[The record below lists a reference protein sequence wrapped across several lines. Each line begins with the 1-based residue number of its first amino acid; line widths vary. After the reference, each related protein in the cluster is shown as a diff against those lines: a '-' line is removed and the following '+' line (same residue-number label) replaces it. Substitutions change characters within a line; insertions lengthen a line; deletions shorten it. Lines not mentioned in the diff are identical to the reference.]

1 MPAWVG
7 NREAGGMP
15 NERATVL
22 IAYDGSEDAATAI
35 RHAGFV
41 LGTRTAIVATVWES
55 QAGALLHTDVHG
67 LTGTMREA
75 ARELDEEDRRV
86 AEETAGEGAQLARDA
101 GFQARAR
108 ALQGRPRAWPE
119 LLAAA
124 DIVDADVIV
133 IGSRGLGAVKSAL
146 LGSVS
151 SGVLHHAR
159 RPVLVVPP
167 SEDPGGSGPAVV
179 GYDGSEGSRAAV
191 GAAGRLLSL
200 REAAIAT
207 VWTGYGGVAA
217 AGTVAAPMAVT
228 SRAVEELDRGVAT
241 RAQETAEEGARIAT
255 EAGLEARAEAIRA
268 AGPVWAALRDSSEAH
283 ESSAIAVGSRGHGPV
298 ARTVLGSTSAALVHH
313 TAIPILVVPSF
324 TPPQ

>member
-1 MPAWVG
+1 MPVWVG
-7 NREAGGMP
+7 NREAGGMS
-15 NERATVL
+15 NERATAL
-22 IAYDGSEDAATAI
+22 IAYDGSEDAAMAI

-41 LGTRTAIVATVWES
+41 LGTRRAIVVNVWES
-55 QAGALLHTDVHG
+55 LAGALLHTDVQG

-75 ARELDEEDRRV
+75 AQELDEEDRRA
-86 AEETAGEGAQLARDA
+86 AEQIAGEGARLARDA
-101 GFQARAR
+101 EFQAEAR
-108 ALQGRPRAWPE
+108 TLQGRPRAWPE

-124 DIVDADVIV
+124 DIADAGVIV

-167 SEDPGGSGPAVV
+167 SGDPVGSGPAVV

-191 GAAGRLLSL
+191 GAAARLLSL

-207 VWTGYGGVAA
+207 VWTAYGGVAA

-228 SRAVEELDRGVAT
+228 SRAVEELDRGVSA
-241 RAQETAEEGARIAT
+241 RAQATAEEGARIAT
-255 EAGLEARAEAIRA
+255 EAGLEARAETIRA
-268 AGPVWAALRDSSEAH
+268 AGPAWAALRDSAEAH
-283 ESSAIAVGSRGHGPV
+283 GAPAIVVGSRGHGPV
-298 ARTVLGSTSAALVHH
+298 ARTVLGSTSAALIHH
-313 TAIPILVVPSF
+313 AAIPVLVVPSL
-324 TPPQ
+324 TLRQ